1 MFALCHPWV
10 ETPSGLTAGIRLI
23 VKSLVSTWRMAK
35 AGPMEE
41 QETSTND

>member
-1 MFALCHPWV
+1 MFAVCDPRV

-35 AGPMEE
+35 AGAME
-41 QETSTND
+41 QRETPTND